1 MNKVKYIVTD
11 PCYLLCAHPDMAKR
25 EKVWN
30 TVADALGYL
39 DNIRMWGK
47 QNGKEYIYAMYKKAL
62 NELPNAKVKDL
73 PLLSNVRDS
82 GFDKV
87 GEYLASEFKLPWMK
101 LSDTDG
107 GDWINKLVVE
117 DKGLYNANKILNK
130 SFCADAGL
138 VCVFPDNNV
147 LLTCLKRTYKGKQGL
162 YAVFTGSDDITVN
175 FDRSQENGLVV
186 RILDNYTKAVIRSLT
201 PEEMLDGE

>member
-1 MNKVKYIVTD
+1 MNKIKYIVTD
-11 PCYLLCAHPDMAKR
+11 PCYLLCALPDMAKR
-25 EKVWN
+25 ENVWN
-30 TVADALGYL
+30 TAGDALGYL
-39 DNIRMWGK
+39 DNIRMYGK
-47 QNGKEYIYAMYKKAL
+47 QNGKEYIYAMYKKTL
-62 NELPNAKVKDL
+62 NELPNAKVEDL